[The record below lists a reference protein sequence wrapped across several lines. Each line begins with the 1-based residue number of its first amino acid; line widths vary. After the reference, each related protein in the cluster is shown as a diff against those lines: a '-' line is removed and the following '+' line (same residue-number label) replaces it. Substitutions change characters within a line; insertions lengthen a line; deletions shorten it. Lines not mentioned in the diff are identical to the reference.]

1 MTKAELRK
9 VWISDSTLFVITRFI
24 YRLFSSFPVGN
35 YMCKVNN
42 VQRNT
47 RKRCEICSKLIKIP
61 ERRRRR
67 SGVCTVNFEHIS
79 HLVLMFLLTLSR

>member
-9 VWISDSTLFVITRFI
+9 VWISDSTLLVIIRFI
-24 YRLFSSFPVGN
+24 YRLLSSFPVGN
-35 YMCKVNN
+35 CMCKVNN
-42 VQRNT
+42 RNT

-67 SGVCTVNFEHIS
+67 SGVFTVNFEHNT
-79 HLVLMFLLTLSR
+79 FQTLS